1 MTLKIDGKTKHQH
14 LSTLAF
20 LGLQNDECR
29 QELLFPNH
37 IKITKEGEKIVLIIE
52 GKTTPIFSVPP

>member
-20 LGLQNDECR
+20 FRGTECR